1 MRRPDR
7 EGQHGGAKWASSGG
21 FRKRPARDIATLR
34 NDAEQKASERV
45 LHPGILDLWT
55 INGSLNIAGAKGNAE
70 TSTLTTPFNFVRA
83 SKTSRTT
90 AYFNSI
96 RSTATIGGVNA
107 QTAKA
112 VRGGWGYNRNITKRF
127 FFNGFNDYKY
137 YKLQRP

>member
-21 FRKRPARDIATLR
+21 FRKRPPRDIATLR
-34 NDAEQKASERV
+34 NDAEQKAYERV

-83 SKTSRTT
+83 STTSRTT
-90 AYFNSI
+90 PYFNSL
-96 RSTATIGGVNA
+96 RSRPTIGDVRR
-107 QTAKA
+107 QHSQA
-112 VRGGWGYNRNITKRF
+112 V
-127 FFNGFNDYKY
+127 
-137 YKLQRP
+137 